1 MGHSSVRASVRRR
14 KVASQAAYSRQF
26 TVNNIKK
33 SLGEISN
40 VYLEVDRKT
49 NMGKIITE
57 EQKGKREADDKV
69 YFIKATQ
76 LRGKLYNMAP
86 HKGSIV
92 GDFIKPGQVFIVT
105 EKPDKY
111 GLHAHIKTDAAS
123 NITKE
128 ERKQP
133 KRLHKKMNQK
143 KINHLI
149 EIGKLPKDFVNRS
162 TYKEFKNYPYVL
174 PKMNLVEYS
183 EKLVQHKLAKWC
195 KKHPKPMEMFVD
207 ECTKWEKERFDAET
221 HIRDFVV
228 SMYDPLLL
236 TGRFKVETYTST
248 EYTEEKIAELK
259 DTNGDGH
266 RVTELKD
273 DSKLLKKAKKITNQ
287 VKRKR
292 NNLVA
297 TRLSDHKRQRAR
309 IILPEAA

>member
-1 MGHSSVRASVRRR
+1 MGHSNVRASVRRR

-40 VYLEVDRKT
+40 VYLEINRKT
-49 NMGKIITE
+49 NIGKIITE

-76 LRGKLYNMAP
+76 LRGKLYHIAP
-86 HKGSIV
+86 HKGSFI

-105 EKPDKY
+105 ERPDKY
-111 GLHAHIKTDAAS
+111 GLHAHAKTDAVP
-123 NITKE
+123 NITRE

-149 EIGKLPKDFVNRS
+149 EIGKLPENFVNKS
-162 TYKEFKNYPYVL
+162 TYQEFKKYPYVL
-174 PKMNLVEYS
+174 PKMNRIEYS

-207 ECTKWEKERFDAET
+207 ECVKWEKERFDAET
-221 HIRDFVV
+221 RIRDFVV

-236 TGRFKVETYTST
+236 TGRFKINESGSAKFM
-248 EYTEEKIAELK
+248 EEKVAELK
-259 DTNGDGH
+259 DINGDGH
-266 RVTELKD
+266 RVNELKD
-273 DSKLLKKAKKITNQ
+273 DSKLLKKAKKITNE
-287 VKRKR
+287 VKQKR
-292 NNLVA
+292 NNLIA
-297 TRLSDHKRQRAR
+297 TNLRDHKRQKGR
-309 IILPEAA
+309 IILPKAA